1 MKKIITIILAVL
13 CLAACEKP
21 YERVFKQHLYK
32 SATEAQE
39 FLDSAEEGDGEGQ
52 YKPGSKAVV
61 QADINE
67 GLELYWDKSATQE
80 AVDNC
85 YNKLNVDLAAFK
97 KSINPVLSTL
107 RQLIEKAEQV
117 LVEAES
123 QEGVSDEDIT
133 KLAAYLSEVKLGITV
148 AGLTQ
153 EQVSN
158 WETELSTLIGN
169 VEAQF
174 VGAVSISIVNPSFEP
189 QGASD
194 EVITDFSMVPG
205 WSNQGYVSGV
215 NPWDGLLTNSLIS
228 KYHWIIAGRAIDGDY
243 ALYVQTY
250 SMSVWQTLTETV
262 RENSTYKVEFSATR
276 DEWKDAEKTVV
287 RAQLLSFNAGEGNF
301 DDVTVLAEKEFNNLS
316 QTQFEKC
323 SLTYNTSE
331 NSSHIGKTITV
342 AFRCYYEKPVDNSS
356 DLAWKDVGAAV
367 DNLSIIREKN

>member
-1 MKKIITIILAVL
+1 MKQIIAIILAVL

-52 YKPGSKAVV
+52 YKPGSKSVV

-85 YNKLNVDLAAFK
+85 YKKLNEDLAVFK

-123 QEGVSDEDIT
+123 QEGVSEENKT
-133 KLAAYLSEVKLGITV
+133 NLSAYLGEVKPGIIAT
-148 AGLTQ
+148 GLTQ
-153 EQVSN
+153 EQVST

-174 VGAVSISIVNPSFEP
+174 VGAVSISIINPSFEP

-194 EVITDFSMVPG
+194 QVITDFSLVPG
-205 WSNQGYVSGV
+205 WNNQGYVNGV
-215 NPWDGLLTNSLIS
+215 NPWDGLHTNSLIS
-228 KYHWIIAGRAIDGDY
+228 KDHWIITGRALDGDY

-262 RENSTYKVEFSATR
+262 RENSTYKIEFNATR

-287 RAQLLSFNAGEGNF
+287 RIQLLSFNAGEGNF
-301 DDVTVLAEKEFNNLS
+301 DDITVLAEKEYNNLNK
-316 QTQFEKC
+316 TAFEKC
-323 SLTYNTSE
+323 ELTYDTSK
-331 NSSHIGKTITV
+331 NAAHIGKTITV
-342 AFRCYYEKPVDNSS
+342 AFRCYYEKQVDNSS